1 MTVNPGSVKT
11 SILVP
16 ISAAL
21 TNVINETPDVKT
33 FRVKIDNPKH
43 REEFTYKPGQFTEL
57 SILGVGESTISI
69 TSTPTRPD
77 YLEFSIKRIGLVTEA
92 IHTLVSGDKIA
103 LRGPYGNGFPVER
116 WKGKNL
122 IFVAGGIGLAPLRSV
137 INYVLDRRGDYGRIK
152 LIYGA
157 RSPEDLV
164 FRWEYDTWAQA
175 KDFDIEITVD
185 SASDGWMGRV
195 GFVPAL
201 LKEVKPQVKD
211 AIALTCGPPVMIK
224 FVLQD
229 LVSMGF
235 KPDQIVT
242 TLESKMQCG
251 VGQCGRCNIGP
262 KYICKDGPVF
272 TLAELNK
279 IKGDF

>member
-1 MTVNPGSVKT
+1 MTINASSVKT

-16 ISAAL
+16 ISATL
-21 TNVINETPDVKT
+21 INVINETSDVKT
-33 FRVKIDNPKH
+33 FRIKIDDAKH
-43 REEFTYKPGQFTEL
+43 RGEFTYKPGQFAEL

-103 LRGPYGNGFPVER
+103 LRGPYGNGFPVEH

-137 INYVLDRRGDYGRIK
+137 INYVLDNRDDYGRIQ

-157 RSPEDLV
+157 RSPQDLV
-164 FRWEYDTWAQA
+164 FRREYDIWREAR
-175 KDFDIEITVD
+175 DFNLEITVD
-185 SASDGWMGRV
+185 CASEGWMGRV

-201 LKEVKPQVKD
+201 LKEAAPSPEN

-235 KPDQIVT
+235 KSNQIIT

-272 TLAELNK
+272 TLTELNK

>member
-1 MTVNPGSVKT
+1 MTVKTVKT

-16 ISAAL
+16 VGATIL
-21 TNVINETPDVKT
+21 EVLDETPDVKT
-33 FRVKIDNPKH
+33 FRVLIDDEKIRHDFQH
-43 REEFTYKPGQFTEL
+43 KPGQFAEL

-92 IHTLVSGDKIA
+92 IHTLVPGDRIA
-103 LRGPYGNGFPVER
+103 LRGPYGNSFPVGD

-122 IFVAGGIGLAPLRSV
+122 VFIAGGIGLAPLRSV
-137 INYVLDRRGDYGRIK
+137 LNYVLDNRDDYGRIM

-164 FRWEYDTWAQA
+164 FKWEYETWRQV
-175 KDFDIEITVD
+175 KDFDFEVTVD
-185 SASDGWMGRV
+185 CGNDSWSGRV

-201 LKEVKPQVKD
+201 VKEIAPSSENT
-211 AIALTCGPPVMIK
+211 IALTCGPPIMIK

-229 LVSMGF
+229 LAGIGF
-235 KPDQIVT
+235 TEDQIVT

-279 IKGDF
+279 INGDF